1 MKLMNL
7 KGIKTFIAIASMLCA
22 CGTEVTVNEVIYAED
37 DVAKPDSY
45 RNDVQQEEE
54 NKLVFPS
61 LPASQA
67 VLQRTGILSF
77 MKAKLTPSEMQEA
90 VRILNDT
97 TKIEE

>member
-54 NKLVFPS
+54 NKLVFHLSRPVKPCCNE
-61 LPASQA
+61 PAY
-67 VLQRTGILSF
+67 
-77 MKAKLTPSEMQEA
+77 
-90 VRILNDT
+90 
-97 TKIEE
+97 